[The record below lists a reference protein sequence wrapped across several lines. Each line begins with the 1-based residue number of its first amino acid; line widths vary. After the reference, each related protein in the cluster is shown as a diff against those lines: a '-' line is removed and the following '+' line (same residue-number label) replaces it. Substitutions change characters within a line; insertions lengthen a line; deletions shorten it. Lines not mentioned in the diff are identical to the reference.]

1 MRRRRSR
8 ASWNR
13 SASRRLEGRS
23 VNIRPALAA
32 LAAVLALAACSQKD
46 PAREAIDAAES
57 ALNAVYEDAEKY
69 VPERYAEVK
78 KELEAARA
86 AFAEE
91 RYADAIA
98 AVKDVP
104 AHAEALA
111 QEAAAEKERRIAE
124 MNANW
129 TRISTSLQDQFA
141 GIGARLEELGKM
153 RKLPEGM
160 DKQLLEEAHAAGDLE
175 TAAGKAAAAE
185 GMAQDLA
192 ARLGM
197 QAR

>member
-1 MRRRRSR
+1 M
-8 ASWNR
+8 
-13 SASRRLEGRS
+13 

-32 LAAVLALAACSQKD
+32 LAAVLMVAACSQKD
-46 PAREAIDAAES
+46 PAREAIDAAEN
-57 ALNAVYEDAEKY
+57 ALNAVYDDAEKY

-78 KELEAARA
+78 KELETARA

-111 QEAAAEKERRIAE
+111 KEAAAEKERRIAE
-124 MNANW
+124 MSANW
-129 TRISTSLQDQFA
+129 TRISTTLPDQLA

-160 DKQLLEEAHAAGDLE
+160 DKQLLEEANAALASAQSTWAEAEAAHAAGDLE